1 MMPLPRRVRQQARI
15 EGLNP
20 DVWDEDGYVVID
32 ADINK
37 AAFALNRSTAR
48 RTDCGSSRRS
58 RAPPPN
64 NGIARWRKRGV
75 I

>member
-32 ADINK
+32 PDINTYVGRIY
-37 AAFALNRSTAR
+37 AEN
-48 RTDCGSSRRS
+48 
-58 RAPPPN
+58 
-64 NGIARWRKRGV
+64 
-75 I
+75 